1 MPQSLEDRIE
11 KPAAKLPIWDFMVS
25 AYSSSK
31 AVKLGLLTAASGY
44 SYSVALAISGAFYLG
59 AKTAG
64 AFVKYVGR
72 IITNPLKYLSPKSI
86 KNSFYET
93 LESYNPFGKYKR
105 PTFMGATLSTAT
117 HFTGF

>member
-1 MPQSLEDRIE
+1 MSLEDKIE
-11 KPAAKLPIWDFMVS
+11 KSSAKLPIWDFIVS

-31 AVKLGLLTAASGY
+31 AVKLGLLTIATGY
-44 SYSVALAISGAFYLG
+44 SYSLALAISGAFYFG

-64 AFVKYVGR
+64 ALVKYLGR
-72 IITNPLKYLSPKSI
+72 IITKPTKYLSISGANK
-86 KNSFYET
+86 SFYET

-105 PTFMGATLSTAT
+105 PSFMGATLSTAT